1 MPSAGPPFAWRVG
14 DHMTVIGDTGSGKT
28 YLLAK
33 SVLPLR
39 EYVVVFVTKE
49 DKRDTKLWTD
59 AGYKIIR
66 DAKGIDDNRYSRFV
80 LQPAYAKQALEG
92 WRLFERVYRQGRWT
106 IVVDEFLLAERIGLR
121 EQIERLLTQGRSDGI
136 TVVVGQQRPV
146 ITSRF
151 ALSQSTHV
159 ISFRIDGDDAKTLG
173 ERTTSRILPYVNENY
188 NRSKTRNEE
197 NVPLLGDHEFVYY
210 HRAARYLG
218 TGKAQSL
225 PRLLVRVGD
234 LQKSSPKPLD
244 NAVSASSVGI
254 R

>member
-1 MPSAGPPFAWRVG
+1 MASAGPPFAWRVG

-33 SVLPLR
+33 SILPLR

-49 DKRDTKLWTD
+49 DKRDTDLWAK

-66 DAKGIDDNRYSRFV
+66 EAKGIDDTRHSRFV
-80 LQPAYAKQALEG
+80 LQPAYSKQAAEG
-92 WRLFERVYRQGRWT
+92 WKLFERVYRQGRWT

-159 ISFRIDGDDAKTLG
+159 VSFRIDGDDAKTLG
-173 ERTTSRILPYVNENY
+173 ERTTSRILPYVNENF
-188 NRSKTRNEE
+188 NRSKTRNEDG
-197 NVPLLGDHEFVYY
+197 VALLGDHQFVYY

-218 TGKAQSL
+218 VGKAQTL
-225 PRLLVRVGD
+225 DRLLIRPGD
-234 LQKSSPKPLD
+234 ARKSSAEPLD
-244 NAVSASSVGI
+244 NQDARSSVV
-254 R
+254 RT